1 MTNTEP
7 TPDTSPEAVEAMRE
21 RLKGYANHGPQ
32 ASWRSQCE
40 RDAIV
45 MLRAVASERDA
56 RAIGEEVAFNQR
68 NMALDAVKVVE
79 AKLSALIA
87 ALSKIAP
94 IVTNDGPYC
103 ADLCFSDGIKH
114 STQAM
119 TLNPQDWLDI
129 QAAYEAAVAEIGIEI
144 DADYELAD
152 RMIGAFENFV
162 SGHRV
167 ERVRLA
173 ADILKRTRPAY
184 QPFWENPD
192 GPTAA

>member
-1 MTNTEP
+1 MTPAGN
-7 TPDTSPEAVEAMRE
+7 
-21 RLKGYANHGPQ
+21 
-32 ASWRSQCE
+32 
-40 RDAIV
+40 
-45 MLRAVASERDA
+45 A
-56 RAIGEEVAFNQR
+56 RAAGIG
-68 NMALDAVKVVE
+68 
-79 AKLSALIA
+79 
-87 ALSKIAP
+87 P
-94 IVTNDGPYC
+94 
-103 ADLCFSDGIKH
+103 
-114 STQAM
+114 
-119 TLNPQDWLDI
+119 
-129 QAAYEAAVAEIGIEI
+129 AEIGIEI